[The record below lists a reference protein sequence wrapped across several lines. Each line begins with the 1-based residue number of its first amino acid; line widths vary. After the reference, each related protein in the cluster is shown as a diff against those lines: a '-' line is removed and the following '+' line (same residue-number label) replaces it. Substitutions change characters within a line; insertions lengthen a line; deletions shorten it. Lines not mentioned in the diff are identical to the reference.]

1 MLFDVQVSTQEHQYL
16 YSIYKHRVGINSF
29 YIYIYI
35 YVYISSKPS
44 TELLQQNIQL
54 LSLLKK
60 QNLLLLSICL
70 LQNHFRCRNFL

>member
-35 YVYISSKPS
+35 SSKPCN
-44 TELLQQNIQL
+44 ELLQQNIQL